1 MPIYATAYVH
11 SQPYREHAEGKALW
25 LWNSCGF
32 WYAVDRE
39 KTKSF
44 PSTVNV
50 GIFCEEKLQHLEFPL
65 EW

>member
-1 MPIYATAYVH
+1 MYTRNLTESMQKAKHCDSETVVDFGMLWT
-11 SQPYREHAEGKALW
+11 GK
-25 LWNSCGF
+25 
-32 WYAVDRE
+32 

-65 EW
+65 E